1 MRSRTAVTTEAS
13 ATDASG
19 TVTAA
24 APGHRSSI
32 RVLFVTGAYYP
43 EISAAAVQCRAV
55 AAALRG
61 RVDVSVVTT
70 AVDPAL
76 AATEMVDG
84 VTVHRVALDRRHPL
98 SKVRASARLA
108 TSLWQAGRASDVI
121 HIHGV
126 SQKNLP
132 AALVAR
138 WLGKPLVLTLHTS
151 GQDEPDAVRRRGRL
165 AYWAFMS
172 PALVLAVSPSLSD
185 RYREAAGAAR
195 VVMLTPN
202 GIDTQRFRPANDD
215 ERVALRRG
223 LGWSDTQPVVLFVGF
238 FSRDKRPDLLF
249 RAWHRLASTS
259 VRSRLVY
266 VGATGSGYYEIDQSL
281 SGRIRADAAAC
292 GRGDDVEFARPTNDV
307 DRYFRAADVF
317 VLPSAREAHPL
328 ALLEAMSCGLP
339 SIATRLPGA
348 TDAIIED
355 GVNGRLVPVD
365 DEPALAEAL
374 GGLVA
379 DRAAARA
386 MGARARETVLA
397 RYDVS
402 RTSEKW
408 LAAYHTVLAKTR

>member
-1 MRSRTAVTTEAS
+1 MRSGTAVTTEAA
-13 ATDASG
+13 ATEASG
-19 TVTAA
+19 TVTTA

-61 RVDVSVVTT
+61 RVDFSVVTT

-108 TSLWQAGRASDVI
+108 TSLWRAGRASDVI

-138 WLGKPLVLTLHTS
+138 WLSKPLVLTLHTS
-151 GQDEPDAVRRRGRL
+151 GQDEPDVVRRRGRL

-185 RYREAAGAAR
+185 SYHEAAGAAR

-202 GIDTQRFRPANDD
+202 GIDTQRFRPASDD
-215 ERVALRRG
+215 ERLALRRG
-223 LGWSDTQPVVLFVGF
+223 LGWPDTQPIVLFVGF

-249 RAWHRLASTS
+249 RAWRRLGPTS
-259 VRSRLVY
+259 VRTKLVF
-266 VGATGSGYYEIDQSL
+266 VGATASGYYEIDQSL
-281 SGRIRADAAAC
+281 SGQIRADAAAC
-292 GRGDDVEFARPTNDV
+292 GRGDDVEFAQPTNDV
-307 DRYFRAADVF
+307 ERYFRAADVF

-328 ALLEAMSCGLP
+328 ALLEAMACGLP
-339 SIATRLPGA
+339 SIATRLRGA

-365 DEPALAEAL
+365 DEPALADAL
-374 GGLVA
+374 GGLLA
-379 DRAAARA
+379 DRAAAQTLGIR
-386 MGARARETVLA
+386 GRETVLA

-402 RTSEKW
+402 HTSEKW
-408 LAAYHTVLAKTR
+408 LTAYHTVLTKAQ

>member
-1 MRSRTAVTTEAS
+1 MRSRIAVTTDAA
-13 ATDASG
+13 ATAASG
-19 TVTAA
+19 AIAVA
-24 APGHRSSI
+24 APGRRSSI
-32 RVLFVTGAYYP
+32 RVLLVTGAYYP

-61 RVDVSVVTT
+61 RVDFSVVTT
-70 AVDPAL
+70 AVDGAL
-76 AATEMVDG
+76 AATETVDG
-84 VTVHRVALDRRHPL
+84 VTVHRVVLDRRDPL
-98 SKVRASARLA
+98 SKVRASVRLA
-108 TSLWQAGRASDVI
+108 TSLWRAGRASDVI

-138 WLGKPLVLTLHTS
+138 WLSKPLVLTLHTS
-151 GQDEPDAVRRRGRL
+151 GQDEPNAVRRRGRL

-185 RYREAAGAAR
+185 RYHEAAGAAR

-215 ERVALRRG
+215 ERLALRRG
-223 LGWSDTQPVVLFVGF
+223 LGWPDTQPIVLFVGF

-249 RAWHRLASTS
+249 RAWCRLAPTP
-259 VRSRLVY
+259 VRTKLVF
-266 VGATGSGYYEIDQSL
+266 VGATGSGYFEIDQSL
-281 SGRIRADAAAC
+281 SGQIRADAAAC
-292 GRGDDVEFARPTNDV
+292 GRGDDVEFAQPTNDV
-307 DRYFRAADVF
+307 ERYFRAADVF

-328 ALLEAMSCGLP
+328 ALLEAMACGLP

-355 GVNGRLVPVD
+355 GVDGRLVPVD
-365 DEPALAEAL
+365 DEPALADAL
-374 GGLVA
+374 GGLLA
-379 DRAAARA
+379 DRAVAQA
-386 MGARARETVLA
+386 MGVRGRETVLA

-402 RTSEKW
+402 HTSEKW
-408 LAAYHTVLAKTR
+408 LAAYHTVLTRAR

>member
-1 MRSRTAVTTEAS
+1 MRSRTAVITEA
-13 ATDASG
+13 AETETSG
-19 TVTAA
+19 AA
-24 APGHRSSI
+24 AGAAPRWRPAI

-43 EISAAAVQCRAV
+43 EISAAGVQCRAV
-55 AAALRG
+55 AAALRD
-61 RVDVSVVTT
+61 RANFSVVTT
-70 AVDPAL
+70 AVDSAL
-76 AATEMVDG
+76 AASETVEG
-84 VTVHRVALDRRHPL
+84 VTVHRVLLDRRDPL

-108 TSLWQAGRASDVI
+108 TSLWRAGQECDVI

-151 GQDEPDAVRRRGRL
+151 GQDEPNVVRRRGRM

-172 PALVLAVSPSLSD
+172 PTLVLAVSPSLSD
-185 RYREAAGAAR
+185 RYHEAAGAAR

-202 GIDTQRFRPANDD
+202 GIDTQRFRPANDA
-215 ERVALRRG
+215 ERLALRRG
-223 LGWSDTQPVVLFVGF
+223 LGWAETQPVVLFVGF

-249 RAWHRLASTS
+249 RAWRRLAPTPA
-259 VRSRLVY
+259 RTKLVY
-266 VGATGSGYYEIDQSL
+266 VGATGSGYYEIDESL
-281 SGRIRADAAAC
+281 SGRIRAEAAAC
-292 GRGDDVEFARPTNDV
+292 GRGDDVEFAQPTNDV
-307 DRYFRAADVF
+307 ERYFRAADVF

-328 ALLEAMSCGLP
+328 ALLEAMACGLP

-365 DEPALAEAL
+365 DETALADAL
-374 GGLVA
+374 GGLLA
-379 DRAAARA
+379 NRAAAQA
-386 MGARARETVLA
+386 MGARGRETVLA

-408 LAAYHTVLAKTR
+408 LAAYHTVLTNAR

>member
-1 MRSRTAVTTEAS
+1 MPLRTAVTTEANERE
-13 ATDASG
+13 AAG
-19 TVTAA
+19 AVAA
-24 APGHRSSI
+24 AGRRSSI

-43 EISAAAVQCRAV
+43 EISAAGVQCRAV

-61 RVDVSVVTT
+61 LVDFSVVTT

-76 AATEMVDG
+76 AATDIVEG
-84 VTVHRVALDRRHPL
+84 VTVHRVAFDRRPL
-98 SKVRASARLA
+98 SKVRASAQLV
-108 TSLWQAGRASDVI
+108 TSLWRAGRASDVI

-126 SQKNLP
+126 SQKNVP

-138 WLGKPLVLTLHTS
+138 WLGKPLLLTLHTS
-151 GQDEPDAVRRRGRL
+151 GQDEPDAVRHRGRL

-185 RYREAAGAAR
+185 RYHEAAGAGR

-202 GIDTQRFRPANDD
+202 GIDTRRFRPASDA
-215 ERVALRRG
+215 ERLAIRRG
-223 LGWSDTQPVVLFVGF
+223 LGWPDAQPIVLFVGF

-249 RAWHRLASTS
+249 RAWRRLAPAPL
-259 VRSRLVY
+259 RARLVY

-281 SGRIRADAAAC
+281 SGQIRADAAAC
-292 GRGDDVEFARPTNDV
+292 GRGDDVEFAQPTNDIEQ
-307 DRYFRAADVF
+307 YFRAADVF

-328 ALLEAMSCGLP
+328 ALLEAMACGLP

-365 DEPALAEAL
+365 DEPALAGAL
-374 GGLVA
+374 GGLLA
-379 DRAAARA
+379 NRASAQA
-386 MGARARETVLA
+386 MGARARETVLT

-408 LAAYHTVLAKTR
+408 LAAYHTVLTKAR